1 MYVRAWVAL
10 TLAYAIT
17 AAAGETP
24 VETPPPPPRPPQA
37 ASLAPATP
45 SQPVAPSQPA
55 APSAPQAPPTIP
67 VVATEVNRPPPSNVP
82 TATADAAPNL
92 LSTNFEYFCQTL
104 AADGDHRTKYV
115 SRVFPSA
122 ATSQSLTT
130 AWLDYLQATYHVD
143 RSASGSC
150 ARVAKTFE
158 QTLPDREKQWQAMS
172 FNVVH
177 VDWRG

>member
-1 MYVRAWVAL
+1 MQMRATWVCLAL
-10 TLAYAIT
+10 ACSFAAT
-17 AAAGETP
+17 AGDRPIDASTP
-24 VETPPPPPRPPQA
+24 VSVPAQA
-37 ASLAPATP
+37 ASLAPAQP

-55 APSAPQAPPTIP
+55 APSSPPAQPTIP
-67 VVATEVNRPPPSNVP
+67 VVATDASRAPSTTQTVATTVP
-82 TATADAAPNL
+82 SVTSNID
-92 LSTNFEYFCQTL
+92 YFCQTL

-122 ATSQSLTT
+122 STSQNLTR
-130 AWLDYLQATYHVD
+130 AWLSYLQATYHVD

-172 FNVVH
+172 LNVVH
-177 VDWRG
+177 VDWKG

>member
-1 MYVRAWVAL
+1 MNVCAWVGL
-10 TLAYAIT
+10 TFAYSLAAF
-17 AAAGETP
+17 AGETP
-24 VETPPPPPRPPQA
+24 VESAPPPPPQA

-45 SQPVAPSQPA
+45 SQPVAASQPA
-55 APSAPQAPPTIP
+55 APSPPQTPPTIP
-67 VVATEVNRPPPSNVP
+67 VVDVNRAAAPAP
-82 TATADAAPNL
+82 TAAGPTPSLQSN
-92 LSTNFEYFCQTL
+92 TEYFCQTL
-104 AADGDHRTKYV
+104 AANGDHRTKYV

-122 ATSQSLTT
+122 ATPLTLTT

-143 RSASGSC
+143 RNASGSC

-177 VDWRG
+177 VDWKG

>member
-1 MYVRAWVAL
+1 MDVRPWAVL
-10 TLAYAIT
+10 TLAYSLGVF
-17 AAAGETP
+17 AGETP
-24 VETPPPPPRPPQA
+24 AETATQQSLPPQA

-45 SQPVAPSQPA
+45 SQPVAPSQPT
-55 APSAPQAPPTIP
+55 APSPPQTPPTIP
-67 VVATEVNRPPPSNVP
+67 VVATDLNRAPPSVAAGS
-82 TATADAAPNL
+82 TAPSLAISNT
-92 LSTNFEYFCQTL
+92 EYFCQTL
-104 AADGDHRTKYV
+104 AASGDHRTKYV

-143 RSASGSC
+143 RNASGSC

-172 FNVVH
+172 LNVVH
-177 VDWRG
+177 VDWKG